1 MAAGTASVTSQ
12 PPRVLIHRPR
22 VWIWLKWVDQSR
34 RPEERRG
41 WGGRLQGTWSAP
53 PRCCLPWTS
62 GKRRHSGNKHWG
74 AQPGAATSPHPSLHP
89 CGTWLIFPCPSA
101 CLAGAAKG
109 SCGLGAE
116 LAGFALQPQA
126 LFQLFTCCGI
136 TTGNWRKTLE
146 GQCRGSWR
154 GPERGVLAL
163 MDCLTSLGSPA
174 SSICKEI
181 DSHSIIEL
189 GLAPKYTILKAGHSG
204 ETEAPEVPD
213 LA

>member
-1 MAAGTASVTSQ
+1 MKSGRWAMAWLRLVPLVWCLG
-12 PPRVLIHRPR
+12 PVLFI
-22 VWIWLKWVDQSR
+22 
-34 RPEERRG
+34 
-41 WGGRLQGTWSAP
+41 
-53 PRCCLPWTS
+53 
-62 GKRRHSGNKHWG
+62 
-74 AQPGAATSPHPSLHP
+74 
-89 CGTWLIFPCPSA
+89 A
-101 CLAGAAKG
+101 CLAGQSWLLHRRDHSRGKTRGLGLGQG